1 MGYARDE
8 FPNTSYYKS
17 DLREIIKRLKD
28 IDKYL
33 STLDAIVEE
42 LREGLSKLNEIE
54 ANVDMLLT
62 EYSNILTRTKALE
75 DEVTDIENHLTNLDL
90 SLEELN
96 HKVNLIKIQLDA
108 VYQYVDDTYAQ
119 LQAEYRQDF
128 NLLLLKINQIKVN
141 LESEIEALREI
152 VDSIDTSVYN
162 SWMAKE
168 VTPQENNDFAYNH
181 LADECLT
188 AEQYMSLGYTASEYA
203 NLGITSREYQEF
215 GKKKTHYNWVYNPIT
230 GWKQEINN
238 VLTGIVNF
246 ICNTLTSTAYT
257 ALDITA
263 DEYAALDLTAE
274 AYLSYPSTGRTI
286 SYNPQANGLSSDE
299 YAHLQID

>member
-8 FPNTSYYKS
+8 FSNTSYYKS
-17 DLREIIKRLKD
+17 DLREIINRLED

-33 STLDAIVEE
+33 STLDAIIEE

-62 EYSNILTRTKALE
+62 EYNDILTRTKALE

-119 LQAEYRQDF
+119 LQAEYKQDF

-203 NLGITSREYQEF
+203 NLNINSRDYQEF
-215 GKKKTHYNWVYNPIT
+215 GKKKTHFNWVFSPVT
-230 GWKQEINN
+230 GWKQEISN
-238 VLTGIVNF
+238 VLTSIVNF
-246 ICNTLTSTAYT
+246 VCNTLTSTTYT

-274 AYLSYPSTGRTI
+274 AYLSYPSTGRTV
-286 SYNPQANGLSSDE
+286 SYNPYATGLSSDE
-299 YAHLQID
+299 YSHLQID

>member
-17 DLREIIKRLKD
+17 DLREIINRLKD

-62 EYSNILTRTKALE
+62 EYSDILTRTKALE
-75 DEVTDIENHLTNLDL
+75 DEVTNIENHLTNLDL

-119 LQAEYRQDF
+119 LQAEYKQDF

-141 LESEIEALREI
+141 LESEIKALREI

-188 AEQYMSLGYTASEYA
+188 AEQYMSLGYTASEYT
-203 NLGITSREYQEF
+203 NLNITSRDYQEF
-215 GKKKTHYNWVYNPIT
+215 GKKKTHYNWVYNPVT
-230 GWKQEINN
+230 GWKQEISN
-238 VLTGIVNF
+238 VLTEIVNF

-286 SYNPQANGLSSDE
+286 SYNPYASGLSSDE